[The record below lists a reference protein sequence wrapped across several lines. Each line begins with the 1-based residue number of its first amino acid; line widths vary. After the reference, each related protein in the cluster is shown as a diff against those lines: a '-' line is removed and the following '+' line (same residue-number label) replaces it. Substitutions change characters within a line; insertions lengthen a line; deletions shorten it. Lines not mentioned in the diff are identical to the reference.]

1 MAAVQIH
8 RILAVPAQGLDLG
21 AKSRSE
27 IGEITPWFLGPRT
40 RGNGGFMVDICRV
53 YSGYIY
59 IQLDGFVNQLT
70 HILPNGGSKN
80 KYNKYNKELAL
91 SIS

>member
-1 MAAVQIH
+1 MAAVEIH

-40 RGNGGFMVDICRV
+40 RRNGRFMVDICRV
-53 YSGYIY
+53 YSGYIYIY

-70 HILPNGGSKN
+70 HILPNGVSKN
-80 KYNKYNKELAL
+80 KQL
-91 SIS
+91 